1 MSDPTNPFRSLD
13 FWIAVGV
20 ALIVKVKTSASLGP
34 FKVITTILVAV
45 GAAWVG
51 TDYASEVF
59 GVPEPVA
66 AAMVT
71 LTAEGVMRW
80 VLIAADDPKQA
91 LDLWKY
97 WRK

>member
-1 MSDPTNPFRSLD
+1 MSDPSPFRSMD

-34 FKVITTILVAV
+34 AKVITTIAVAV
-45 GAAWVG
+45 GAAWIG
-51 TDYASEVF
+51 TDYAAEVI
-59 GVPEPVA
+59 GVPQPVA
-66 AAMVT
+66 AAIVT

-80 VLIAADDPKQA
+80 LLIASEDPRQA